1 MMHDAQALITANIK
15 AHTVDG
21 YTSYPE
27 LARAHQSTIR
37 RLCSELAAL
46 RGSGYE
52 HAHQLIADAITATTA
67 LADTHAGTEVTADA
81 LTDALLAFEDNVR
94 EHEAPAAEPERCG
107 LLSFGVA
114 AHNRAMERV

>member
-1 MMHDAQALITANIK
+1 MHDAQTLITANIK

-21 YTSYPE
+21 YT
-27 LARAHQSTIR
+27 AAHEVAAAHERTIR
-37 RLCSELAAL
+37 HLCSELDAL
-46 RGSGYE
+46 RGTGYE
-52 HAHQLIADAITATTA
+52 HAHQLIADAITATTE

-107 LLSFGVA
+107 LTSLGVA